1 MFDESARCE
10 EDEQEPVGNHVD
22 ADPASRRD
30 VLISLR
36 SEAQV

>member
-1 MFDESARCE
+1 MFE
-10 EDEQEPVGNHVD
+10 ERAGSENDEQDPIRNHVD

-36 SEAQV
+36 SEAQA